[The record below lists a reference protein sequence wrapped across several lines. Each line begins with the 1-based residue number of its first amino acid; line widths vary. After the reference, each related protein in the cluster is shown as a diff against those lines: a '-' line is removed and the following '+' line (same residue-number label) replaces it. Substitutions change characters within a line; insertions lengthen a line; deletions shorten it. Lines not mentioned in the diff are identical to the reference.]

1 MRKLTQGNNLADIEE
16 EPSLLQSRINQFTGR
31 GTSDGTSNIGLKFDP
46 GSMSKRT
53 KAGEVK
59 DRIEEVV
66 APKKPSFSWD
76 KLNDNLK
83 KRLLAYVGKKNEKG
97 KISSLM
103 SFVEGGPIPGRAPN
117 IDRFNDSPAQ
127 GTGEIYISN
136 VMGIELP

>member
-31 GTSDGTSNIGLKFDP
+31 GTTDGTSNVGLKFDP

-53 KAGEVK
+53 KAVAVT

-66 APKKPSFSWD
+66 AQKKSSFSWD

-83 KRLLAYVGKKNEKG
+83 KRLVAYVGKKNEKG
-97 KISSLM
+97 KISRLN
-103 SFVEGGPIPGRAPN
+103 SFVEGGPIPGRAPT
-117 IDRFNDSPAQ
+117 IDRFNDSPAP
-127 GTGEIYISN
+127 GTGEMYISN